1 MIKSFHRRHGGNFPR
16 KNVSYNKSKAS
27 RATGAIESPSRTANR
42 ESRTRSNYWL
52 SQWENQDGVCLSV
65 TCPAEILCRTSRR
78 QMIGRQCRREKTRDE
93 SHRGGAERKQGWACN
108 SIFLILWCVGSGPR
122 KRSQCHSSVFHIIYT
137 GFHRTGFNLQI
148 YEINITSISDS
159 LFSSLVRSQ

>member
-16 KNVSYNKSKAS
+16 ENVPYNKSKAS

-52 SQWENQDGVCLSV
+52 SQRENQDGVCLSV

-93 SHRGGAERKQGWACN
+93 SHRGYGWCRGKQGWACN
-108 SIFLILWCVGSGPR
+108 YNFFDFVMCWPTQTQTQPM
-122 KRSQCHSSVFHIIYT
+122 SQFSFSYNIHGLSP
-137 GFHRTGFNLQI
+137 HRIQFA
-148 YEINITSISDS
+148 NIWN
-159 LFSSLVRSQ
+159 